1 MSKGNVSKSLVWILM
16 AMLIFG
22 LGGFG
27 VTNLGGSAQS
37 IGSVGDKNLNIH
49 EYARALQEEL
59 RALEAQAGRQIPFA
73 EAQAAGLD
81 RLVLAR
87 LVISRAMDAE
97 NTRMGVSIGDE
108 RLRSELM
115 NISAFQRPDGSFDR
129 EAYAF
134 ALDQTGLN
142 ESDFED
148 SIRED
153 SARGLLQAAIVSG
166 VAMPESY
173 ATTLLNFLGEQRN
186 VTLARI
192 EADDL
197 AYPAAA
203 PSDADLRAF
212 YDANIERFTRPATR
226 DITYAWL
233 TPAMLID
240 SVEVDQD
247 ALKAL
252 YEERDAEFNQPERRL
267 VERLAF
273 ADEAAAQDALKRLNL
288 GETTFEGLVAERGL
302 ELADTD
308 MGDVSAAELGGA
320 ADVVFAT
327 GAGLIAGPAPSSLGP
342 ALFRVNGVLP
352 ARSTSFEDALPQLRE
367 ELAAERGRRVI
378 DAQINDIDD
387 LLAAGATLEELAA
400 ETDMQLGSIGFHADI
415 YGSIAGYESFRA
427 IAQTVTESDFPQI
440 ENLEDGGVFALRLDG
455 ETPAAPAPF
464 DEVKDA
470 VAEAWKTQAT
480 VDRLQSMADGMLPA
494 LKGAADWSAFA
505 LTPRAEVDIIRNGF
519 VADVP
524 ADFIAQVFDL
534 NDGDVVAI
542 PHDNSVLI
550 VRLDAVQAPD
560 MTNPEVIQLRNLILQ
575 QAASGLSN
583 DVFEAYTL
591 ELQSIHEVQINQ
603 QAVNAVH
610 TQFQ

>member
-27 VTNLGGSAQS
+27 ITNLGGSVQS
-37 IGSVGDKNLNIH
+37 VGSVGDKELSIN

-59 RALEAQAGRQIPFA
+59 RALEAQAGRQISFA

-81 RLVLAR
+81 RMVLGR
-87 LVISRAMDAE
+87 LVVARAMDAE
-97 NTRMGVSIGDE
+97 NDRMGVSIGDE
-108 RLRSELM
+108 RLRTELM
-115 NISAFQRPDGSFDR
+115 NIPAFQRPDGSFDR
-129 EAYAF
+129 DAYSY
-134 ALDQTGLN
+134 ALDQTGLSEAN
-142 ESDFED
+142 FENG
-148 SIRED
+148 IRED
-153 SARGLLQAAIVSG
+153 TTRVLLQAAVASG

-186 VTLARI
+186 VTFARI

-197 AYPAAA
+197 AYPVAT
-203 PSDADLRAF
+203 PTDADLRAF
-212 YDANIERFTRPATR
+212 YDGNIERFTRPATR

-240 SVEVDQD
+240 SVEVDEE

-288 GETTFEGLVAERGL
+288 GETSFEGLVAERGL
-302 ELADTD
+302 ELSDTD
-308 MGDVSAAELGGA
+308 MGDVSAAELGEA
-320 ADVVFAT
+320 ADAVFST
-327 GAGLIAGPAPSSLGP
+327 GAGLIAGPAPSNLGP

-352 ARSTSFEDALPQLRE
+352 ARSVSFEDALPQLRE
-367 ELAAERGRRVI
+367 ELAAERARRVI
-378 DAQINDIDD
+378 DTQINDIDD
-387 LLAAGATLEELAA
+387 LLAAGATLEELAS
-400 ETDMQLGSIGFHADI
+400 ETDMRLGNIGFHADI

-427 IAQTVTESDFPQI
+427 IAETVTASDFPQI

-480 VDRLQSMADGMLPA
+480 VDRLQAMADGMLPA
-494 LKGAADWSAFA
+494 LKAATDWAAFA
-505 LTPRAEVDIIRNGF
+505 LEPRTEVDIIRDGF
-519 VADVP
+519 VADAP
-524 ADFIAQVFDL
+524 ADFIPQVFDMTA
-534 NDGDVVAI
+534 GDMIAI
-542 PHDNSVLI
+542 PHENSVLL
-550 VRLDAVQAPD
+550 VRLDEVRAPD
-560 MTNPEVIQLRNLILQ
+560 LTNPEVIQLRNLILQ
-575 QAASGLSN
+575 QAATRLTN
-583 DVFEAYTL
+583 DVFEAYAF
-591 ELQSIHEVQINQ
+591 ELQSLHEVQINQ
-603 QAVNAVH
+603 QALNAVH
-610 TQFQ
+610 AQFQ